1 MASHSL
7 MASLLVL
14 RFRRRPIEGC
24 ATPMREGPA
33 T

>member
-14 RFRRRPIEGC
+14 HFRRRPIEGG
-24 ATPMREGPA
+24 AAPMQEGPA